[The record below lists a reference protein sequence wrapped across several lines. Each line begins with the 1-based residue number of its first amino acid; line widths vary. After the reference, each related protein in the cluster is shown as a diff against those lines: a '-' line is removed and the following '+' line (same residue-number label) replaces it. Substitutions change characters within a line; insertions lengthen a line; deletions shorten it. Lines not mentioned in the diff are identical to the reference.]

1 MAVQMTAGYYIF
13 TYLWRYL
20 EQMRAA
26 VTVGTS
32 ETVHLRDP
40 SALFYQM
47 CQIAFGDEIGIGFP
61 RLGTVA
67 GYREEI
73 DVPFQAF
80 LMCQMTSE
88 TLIEARHGT
97 AHVTVCASSEKV
109 RAFGPHG
116 DVYVP
121 VEGDEK
127 NIGPLP
133 DGHWEAFRE
142 SS

>member
-1 MAVQMTAGYYIF
+1 MAVQTTAGYYIF
-13 TYLWRYL
+13 TYFWRYS

-26 VTVGTS
+26 VAVRAS

-47 CQIAFGDEIGIGFP
+47 CQIAFRNEIGIGFP
-61 RLGTVA
+61 GLGTVA
-67 GYREEI
+67 GDRKKI

-80 LMCQMTSE
+80 LMCQMTLQ
-88 TLIEARHGT
+88 TLIEACHGT
-97 AHVTVCASSEKV
+97 PHVTVCASSEKM
-109 RAFGPHG
+109 RAFSPHC

-127 NIGPLP
+127 NVGPLP

>member
-1 MAVQMTAGYYIF
+1 MAVQTTAGHHLF
-13 TYLWRYL
+13 TYLSGHS
-20 EQMRAA
+20 EQVRATVA
-26 VTVGTS
+26 VGTS
-32 ETVHLRDP
+32 ESVHLRDP
-40 SALFYQM
+40 SALFHQM
-47 CQIAFGDEIGIGFP
+47 CQVAFGDVIGIGFP
-61 RLGTVA
+61 GLGTVA
-67 GYREEI
+67 GNSKKI

-88 TLIEARHGT
+88 TLVEARHGA
-97 AHVTVCASSEKV
+97 AHVTVCASSEKM
-109 RAFGPHG
+109 RAFGPHC

-127 NIGPLP
+127 DVGPLP